1 MAGSIRSFLHYIDLR
16 RSNGTQKEHRD
27 IALGCGKLFGKSCQ
41 IFTTLTFPMTD
52 DRKERLLAAL
62 EAARKAKN
70 PVMVRSIQAA
80 LRDEVVDPFEG
91 MSIHPEVDHL
101 WNFPSE

>member
-1 MAGSIRSFLHYIDLR
+1 
-16 RSNGTQKEHRD
+16 
-27 IALGCGKLFGKSCQ
+27 
-41 IFTTLTFPMTD
+41 MTD
-52 DRKERLLAAL
+52 DRKERLLNAL

-80 LRDEVVDPFEG
+80 LKDEVVDPFEG

-101 WNFPSE
+101 WKFGMDYTE

>member
-1 MAGSIRSFLHYIDLR
+1 MER
-16 RSNGTQKEHRD
+16 RKNTE
-27 IALGCGKLFGKSCQ
+27 ILLLGVQKLFGRSCQ
-41 IFTTLTFPMTD
+41 IFTTLTFPMMD

-70 PVMVRSIQAA
+70 PVLVRSIQAA